1 MHNETPAKIPTN
13 LFEEGVPFSSFK
25 RPDSQSIIF
34 FIFLVYYKFV
44 TMKKIIDWISGL
56 LKDEKGTPSSKRF
69 VGILAGVS
77 LCITL
82 FANQFTEEHIAPA
95 ESLVNAVAALAFGAL
110 GLASVDKIW
119 GKKSEE

>member
-1 MHNETPAKIPTN
+1 
-13 LFEEGVPFSSFK
+13 
-25 RPDSQSIIF
+25 
-34 FIFLVYYKFV
+34 
-44 TMKKIIDWISGL
+44 MKKIINWFSGL

-69 VGILAGVS
+69 IGILAGVS

-95 ESLVNAVAALAFGAL
+95 STLVQAVAALAFGAL

-119 GKKSEE
+119 GNKNE

>member
-1 MHNETPAKIPTN
+1 
-13 LFEEGVPFSSFK
+13 
-25 RPDSQSIIF
+25 
-34 FIFLVYYKFV
+34 
-44 TMKKIIDWISGL
+44 MKKIINWFSGL

-69 VGILAGVS
+69 IGILAGVS

-95 ESLVNAVAALAFGAL
+95 STLVQAVAALAFGAL

-119 GKKSEE
+119 GNINE